1 MRFTQP
7 DVEQMA
13 MRAMHTLEHLLAEN
27 IRYYP
32 DDVIDVSL

>member
-1 MRFTQP
+1 
-7 DVEQMA
+7 MA

-27 IRYYP
+27 IRNYS